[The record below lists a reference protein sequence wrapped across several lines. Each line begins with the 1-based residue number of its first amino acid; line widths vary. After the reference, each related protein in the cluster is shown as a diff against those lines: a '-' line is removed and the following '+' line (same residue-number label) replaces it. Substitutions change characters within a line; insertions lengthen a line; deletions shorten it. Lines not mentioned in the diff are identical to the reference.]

1 MLLEILINIIW
12 YTLKYIIIL
21 YNHLIKILS
30 IFKFN
35 KNKLVN
41 NSFFIKN
48 NKLIQGINIKNID
61 RITLFEYDYI
71 IYKSNLKKNL
81 LMTILYNIEDLKKN
95 INLIPCC
102 YQFIYINI
110 KIHDKTI
117 DITKL
122 LNNFY
127 SINNIIFNTIFMKW
141 LVEYKLELNLT
152 NYNIVI
158 LDNNFKEIIIDN
170 RQYIK
175 LNSNNYD
182 IITR

>member
-1 MLLEILINIIW
+1 M
-12 YTLKYIIIL
+12 
-21 YNHLIKILS
+21 YNYLIKILY

-35 KNKLVN
+35 KNKVVN
-41 NSFFIKN
+41 NIFFIKN
-48 NKLIQGINIKNID
+48 NTLIQSINIKNID
-61 RITLFEYDYI
+61 RITLFEYDYL
-71 IYKSNLKKNL
+71 IYKSNLEKSL

-95 INLIPCC
+95 INLIPCS

-110 KIHDKTI
+110 KIHDKNV
-117 DITKL
+117 DITEL

-152 NYNIVI
+152 NYKIVI

-170 RQYIK
+170 TQYIK
-175 LNSNNYD
+175 LNNNNYD
-182 IITR
+182 IIRR